1 MEPSLA
7 ALTVHLVTVC
17 DDEELASLAS
27 GPHQASHIL
36 CCDLQLAM
44 HSIREMCSVDDCSHA
59 YNHFMSFMEDFT
71 ALDASIDVD
80 SLEDA
85 EILGTVEETP
95 CNHVQ

>member
-1 MEPSLA
+1 MSFVEWLA
-7 ALTVHLVTVC
+7 IWHCHLECGQNFVRPC
-17 DDEELASLAS
+17 WY
-27 GPHQASHIL
+27 
-36 CCDLQLAM
+36 LQLAM

-80 SLEDA
+80 SLEDPD
-85 EILGTVEETP
+85 ILGTVEDTP

>member
-1 MEPSLA
+1 MRVA
-7 ALTVHLVTVC
+7 FWV
-17 DDEELASLAS
+17 
-27 GPHQASHIL
+27 
-36 CCDLQLAM
+36 LQLAM

-80 SLEDA
+80 SLEDPD
-85 EILGTVEETP
+85 ILGTVEDTP